1 MGGSDLVI
9 TTSRVWYPVNLDIS
23 GRLCLVVG
31 GGRVAAR
38 KISALLLS
46 GAVVRVVS
54 PETCSKVRRLSE
66 EGRVELIER
75 AFQDDDL
82 TGVFLVFAATNAPA
96 VQHRIAEQAR
106 RREVLLNSAENPGL
120 SSFLVPARVR
130 RGDLLLAVSTGGA
143 SPALS
148 ALLKRKLALQFGPE
162 YALLVQLMAAVRTM
176 VPLGKEHA
184 PDNRTLFHDLLAL
197 PILETIRE
205 RDWDRLRALLHSALP
220 AGIDGDLL
228 VGQLADTE
236 GSDQSEGR

>member
-1 MGGSDLVI
+1 MAGSDQAI

-46 GAVVRVVS
+46 RAVVRVVS
-54 PETCSKVRRLSE
+54 PESCGKVRRLAE

-75 AFQDDDL
+75 AFRDDDL
-82 TGVFLVFAATNAPA
+82 TGVFLVFAATDIPA
-96 VQHRIAEQAR
+96 VQQRIAEQAR
-106 RREVLLNSAENPGL
+106 QSDVLLNSAENPGL

-162 YALLVQLMAAVRTM
+162 YALLVQLMAAVRKT
-176 VPLGKEHA
+176 VDLGGDHA
-184 PDNRTLFHDLLAL
+184 AGNRMLFHDLLAL
-197 PILETIRE
+197 PILEAIRE
-205 RDWDRLRALLHSALP
+205 RDWDGLRMLLHTVLP
-220 AGIDGDLL
+220 TGIDGDVL
-228 VGQLADTE
+228 VRQLVDRE
-236 GSDQSEGR
+236 RSEQ

>member
-1 MGGSDLVI
+1 MGGSDQPV
-9 TTSRVWYPVNLDIS
+9 TTSRVWYPVNLDVS

-46 GAVVRVVS
+46 RAVVRVVS
-54 PETCSKVRRLSE
+54 PESCGKVRRLAE

-82 TGVFLVFAATNAPA
+82 IGVFLVFAATNMPA
-96 VQHRIAEQAR
+96 VQRRIAEQAKQR
-106 RREVLLNSAENPGL
+106 DVLLNSAENPGL

-162 YALLVQLMAAVRTM
+162 YALLVQLLAAVRQT
-176 VPLGKEHA
+176 VDLGGDHA
-184 PDNRTLFHDLLAL
+184 AGNRMLFHDLLAL

-205 RDWDRLRALLHSALP
+205 RDWDGLRTLLHGVLP
-220 AGIDGDLL
+220 TGIDGDVL
-228 VGQLADTE
+228 VRQLVDRE
-236 GSDQSEGR
+236 RSEQ

>member
-1 MGGSDLVI
+1 MGGSDQAI

-54 PETCSKVRRLSE
+54 PEVCSKVRRLSE

-82 TGVFLVFAATNAPA
+82 TGVFLVFAATNKPA
-96 VQHRIAEQAR
+96 VQQRIAEQAR
-106 RREVLLNSAENPGL
+106 RCDVLLNSAEHPGL

-162 YALLVQLMAAVRTM
+162 YALLVQLMAAVRKM
-176 VPLGKEHA
+176 VPLGEEHA
-184 PDNRTLFHDLLAL
+184 PANRTLFHDLLAL

-205 RDWDRLRALLHSALP
+205 RDWDRLRALLHGVLP
-220 AGIDGDLL
+220 AGIDGDPL
-228 VGQLADTE
+228 VRQLADTE
-236 GSDQSEGR
+236 RSDQSEGR

>member
-1 MGGSDLVI
+1 MGGNDQAI

-46 GAVVRVVS
+46 RAVVRVVS
-54 PETCSKVRRLSE
+54 PDSCGKVRRLAE

-82 TGVFLVFAATNAPA
+82 TGVFLVFAATNMPA

-106 RREVLLNSAENPGL
+106 LRDVLLNSAENPGL
-120 SSFLVPARVR
+120 SSFLVPARIR

-162 YALLVQLMAAVRTM
+162 YALLVQLMAAVRQT
-176 VPLGKEHA
+176 VDLGGDHVA
-184 PDNRTLFHDLLAL
+184 DNRMLFHDLLAL
-197 PILETIRE
+197 PILEAIRE
-205 RDWDRLRALLHSALP
+205 RDWDGLRMLLHGVLP
-220 AGIDGDLL
+220 TGIDGDVL
-228 VGQLADTE
+228 VRQLVDRE
-236 GSDQSEGR
+236 RFEQ